1 MSEDMVKYYRGR
13 AREYEEIYEWRD
25 PDRHEEQEFMSIEL
39 KKTFRG
45 RRVLDVGCGTGYW
58 TQRIS
63 ETAESIVGI
72 DINETVLEIAQ
83 SKKYSCPVKF
93 LVMNVHNMDFGE
105 IKYNGITA
113 SFMLSHIL
121 KQDIPR
127 WIEHVH
133 SVIEPRTNVFFA
145 DNNYIDGIGG
155 KLKIKPND
163 PNTYKLR
170 TLKDGTQH
178 LIVKNYFIT
187 DEIVGLF
194 SEHSEGISEKNVFMG
209 RCFWWIN
216 YPFQP

>member
-1 MSEDMVKYYRGR
+1 VFVFGGLLAFFGVAICVYWYLFWKR
-13 AREYEEIYEWRD
+13 AR
-25 PDRHEEQEFMSIEL
+25 
-39 KKTFRG
+39 
-45 RRVLDVGCGTGYW
+45 
-58 TQRIS
+58 
-63 ETAESIVGI
+63 
-72 DINETVLEIAQ
+72 
-83 SKKYSCPVKF
+83 
-93 LVMNVHNMDFGE
+93 
-105 IKYNGITA
+105 
-113 SFMLSHIL
+113 
-121 KQDIPR
+121 
-127 WIEHVH
+127 
-133 SVIEPRTNVFFA
+133 RTNVFFA